1 MKLLTA
7 GAIVLSGLIAV
18 GVISSV
24 RAQNSGSFTGTVER
38 VWEDGFRLNTGDRN
52 LRVDSWDVCGDFT
65 ANHVAVGDRLT
76 VTGEFDGGGFDAFSI
91 TNNSGTAVCN
101 SSAQIH

>member
-1 MKLLTA
+1 MKLFTTGSL
-7 GAIVLSGLIAV
+7 ILSGLIAV

-24 RAQNSGSFTGTVER
+24 QAQNSGSFTGTVER
-38 VWEDGFRLNTGDRN
+38 VWEDGFRLNTGDRT

-65 ANHVAVGDRLT
+65 ANHVVVGDRLT
-76 VTGEFDGGGFDAFSI
+76 VAGEFDGGEFDAFSI